1 MIITKGENMEII
13 NKYYDIIGSE
23 LKEMIK
29 NVENKP
35 ETTKNRYGNYMELI
49 SFLIDAKVNK
59 NIVKELLIK
68 CGGNVNGIN
77 DAMKIFNI

>member
-1 MIITKGENMEII
+1 MDII

-23 LKEMIK
+23 LEEMVK

-35 ETTKNRYGNYMELI
+35 ETTRNRYGNYMELI

-59 NIVKELLIK
+59 NIASKLLIK
-68 CGGNVNGIN
+68 AGGNIAGVN
-77 DAMKIFNI
+77 DAMKIFNL

>member
-1 MIITKGENMEII
+1 
-13 NKYYDIIGSE
+13 
-23 LKEMIK
+23 
-29 NVENKP
+29 
-35 ETTKNRYGNYMELI
+35 MELI

-59 NIVKELLIK
+59 NIAKELLIK